1 MSEQSVHAGA
11 KKRSVRAGAGAAD
24 YSRSLK
30 SRRVDV
36 IAVVGAIG
44 TGAGRFAVRG
54 RVAHQSTTG
63 AGA

>member
-11 KKRSVRAGAGAAD
+11 KKRSVRAGAAD